1 MIENT
6 PMVMPVMVNAARNLF
21 APREDKAILTISLN
35 NMSIYGVMEC
45 WTIGL
50 LRPSQ
55 FAIPSLH
62 LLHYSYSY
70 LSAVTG
76 SRREADHAGAKP
88 EISPVN
94 TDTSMLTSTS
104 SDEK

>member
-1 MIENT
+1 
-6 PMVMPVMVNAARNLF
+6 
-21 APREDKAILTISLN
+21 
-35 NMSIYGVMEC
+35 MEC
-45 WTIGL
+45 CQNRIITPTL
-50 LRPSQ
+50 HPS
-55 FAIPSLH
+55 IPPSLQC
-62 LLHYSYSY
+62 SYSY

-104 SDEK
+104 SDEKWIGKDGKATPTRKHIKKAKVSPIIPPSRQSAVDSIKN